1 MLQYSFA
8 VCYDVV
14 RGGTAMSILSVK
26 SLYKVYGRNESEVRA
41 LDGVSFSVEEG
52 ELLSIVGTSG
62 SGKSTLLHII
72 GGVDTPTAGSVCV
85 NGQNVHE
92 MNERELALYRRRTVS
107 LIYQAYNLIPMLN
120 VRDNITLPSE
130 LDKKPTDEERLTKTM
145 KTLGIFEKEFH
156 YPPYLS
162 GGQQQRVAIA
172 RAIYTQPSILLADE
186 PTGNLDSK
194 NTSEIMALFRRA
206 NKKYNQTI
214 IIVTHDMN
222 IAAQT
227 DRVIR
232 IEDGKIVSDER
243 NNNADS

>member
-1 MLQYSFA
+1 MSAIIKVRKIGGYA
-8 VCYDVV
+8 V
-14 RGGTAMSILSVK
+14 SILSVAG
-26 SLYKVYGRNESEVRA
+26 LYKTYGKFDSEVHA
-41 LDGVSFSVEEG
+41 LNGISLEVEEG
-52 ELLSIVGTSG
+52 EFIAIVGTSG

-72 GGVDTPTAGSVCV
+72 GGVDTPTDGSVCV

-92 MNERELALYRRRTVS
+92 MSERELALYRRRTVS

-130 LDKKPTDEERLTKTM
+130 LDGKEVEEERLIKTM

-194 NTSEIMALFRRA
+194 NTEEIMTLFRQA
-206 NKKYNQTI
+206 NEKYGQTI

-222 IAAQT
+222 VAAQT
-227 DRVIR
+227 DRIIR
-232 IEDGKIVSDER
+232 IEDGLVVSDER
-243 NNNADS
+243 VDR

>member
-1 MLQYSFA
+1 
-8 VCYDVV
+8 
-14 RGGTAMSILSVK
+14 MSILSIK
-26 SLYKVYGRNESEVRA
+26 ELYKTYGRYESEVNA
-41 LDGVSFSVEEG
+41 LNGVSLEVEEG
-52 ELLSIVGTSG
+52 EFISVVGTSG

-72 GGVDTPTAGSVCV
+72 GGVDTPTAGTVCV

-92 MNERELALYRRRTVS
+92 MSERELALYRRRTVS

-130 LDKKPTDEERLTKTM
+130 LDGKEVEEERLLATM

-194 NTSEIMALFRRA
+194 NTEEIMSLFRRA
-206 NKKYNQTI
+206 NEKYRQTI

-222 IAAQT
+222 VANQT
-227 DRVIR
+227 DRIVR
-232 IEDGKIVSDER
+232 IEDGLIVSDER
-243 NNNADS
+243 VEGC

>member
-1 MLQYSFA
+1 
-8 VCYDVV
+8 
-14 RGGTAMSILSVK
+14 MSILSVAG
-26 SLYKVYGRNESEVRA
+26 LYKTYGKFDSEVHA
-41 LDGVSFSVEEG
+41 LNGISLEVEEG
-52 ELLSIVGTSG
+52 EFIAIVGTSG

-72 GGVDTPTAGSVCV
+72 GGVDTPTDGSVCV

-92 MNERELALYRRRTVS
+92 MSERELALYRRRTVS

-130 LDKKPTDEERLTKTM
+130 LDGKEVEEERLINTM

-194 NTSEIMALFRRA
+194 NTEEIMTLFRQA
-206 NKKYNQTI
+206 NEKYGQTI

-222 IAAQT
+222 VAAQT
-227 DRVIR
+227 DRIIR
-232 IEDGKIVSDER
+232 IEDGLIVSDEMVDR
-243 NNNADS
+243 

>member
-1 MLQYSFA
+1 
-8 VCYDVV
+8 
-14 RGGTAMSILSVK
+14 MSILSVR
-26 SLYKVYGRNESEVRA
+26 SLYKIYGKNESEVNA
-41 LDGVSFSVEEG
+41 LNGISLEVDEG
-52 ELLSIVGTSG
+52 EFIAVVGTSG

-72 GGVDTPTAGSVCV
+72 GGVDTPSSGSVCV
-85 NGQNVHE
+85 NGQNVHK

-130 LDKKPTDEERLTKTM
+130 LDGKEVEEERLLKTM
-145 KTLGIFEKEFH
+145 KTLGILEKEFH

-194 NTSEIMALFRRA
+194 NTEEIMALFRRA
-206 NKKYNQTI
+206 NEKYRQTT
-214 IIVTHDMN
+214 IIVTHDMSV
-222 IAAQT
+222 AAQT
-227 DRVIR
+227 DRIIR
-232 IEDGKIVSDER
+232 IEDGIIVSDER
-243 NNNADS
+243 VTKC

>member
-1 MLQYSFA
+1 
-8 VCYDVV
+8 
-14 RGGTAMSILSVK
+14 MSILSI
-26 SLYKVYGRNESEVRA
+26 SDLYKTYRTHENEVRA
-41 LDGVSFSVEEG
+41 LNGISLEVEEG
-52 ELLSIVGTSG
+52 EFIAVVGTSG

-72 GGVDTPTAGSVCV
+72 GGVDTPTMGSVCV
-85 NGQNVHE
+85 NGQNVHK
-92 MNERELALYRRRTVS
+92 MTERELALYRRRTVS

-130 LDKKPTDEERLTKTM
+130 LDGKAVEEERLLKTM

-194 NTSEIMALFRRA
+194 NTEEIMSLFREA
-206 NKKYNQTI
+206 NQKYNQTT

-227 DRVIR
+227 DRIIR
-232 IEDGKIVSDER
+232 IEDGLIVSDER
-243 NNNADS
+243 VKK

>member
-1 MLQYSFA
+1 
-8 VCYDVV
+8 
-14 RGGTAMSILSVK
+14 MSILSVDR
-26 SLYKVYGRNESEVRA
+26 LYKTYGKNESEVNA
-41 LDGVSFSVEEG
+41 LNGISLEVEEG
-52 ELLSIVGTSG
+52 EFIAVVGTSG

-72 GGVDTPTAGSVCV
+72 GGVDTPTSGTVCV
-85 NGQNVHE
+85 NGQNVHK
-92 MNERELALYRRRTVS
+92 MSERELALYRRRTVS

-130 LDKKPTDEERLTKTM
+130 LDGKPVEEERLVKTM

-194 NTSEIMALFRRA
+194 NTEEIMSLFRRA
-206 NKKYNQTI
+206 NEKYRQTT

-222 IAAQT
+222 VAAQT
-227 DRVIR
+227 DRIIR
-232 IEDGKIVSDER
+232 IEDGLIVSDER
-243 NNNADS
+243 VEGC

>member
-1 MLQYSFA
+1 
-8 VCYDVV
+8 
-14 RGGTAMSILSVK
+14 MSILSVDR
-26 SLYKVYGRNESEVRA
+26 LYKTYGKNESEVNA
-41 LDGVSFSVEEG
+41 LNGISLEVEEG
-52 ELLSIVGTSG
+52 EFIAVVGTSG

-72 GGVDTPTAGSVCV
+72 GGVDTPTSGTVCV
-85 NGQNVHE
+85 NGQIVHK
-92 MNERELALYRRRTVS
+92 MSERELALYRRRTVS

-130 LDKKPTDEERLTKTM
+130 LDGKPVEEERLVKTM

-194 NTSEIMALFRRA
+194 NTEEIMSLFRRA
-206 NKKYNQTI
+206 NEKYRQTT

-222 IAAQT
+222 VAAQT
-227 DRVIR
+227 DRIIR
-232 IEDGKIVSDER
+232 IEDGLIVSDER
-243 NNNADS
+243 VEGC

>member
-1 MLQYSFA
+1 
-8 VCYDVV
+8 
-14 RGGTAMSILSVK
+14 MSILSVTG
-26 SLYKVYGRNESEVRA
+26 LYKTYGKFDSEVHA
-41 LDGVSFSVEEG
+41 LNGISLEVEEG
-52 ELLSIVGTSG
+52 EFIAIVGTSG

-72 GGVDTPTAGSVCV
+72 GGVDTPTDGSVCV
-85 NGQNVHE
+85 NAQNVHE
-92 MNERELALYRRRTVS
+92 MSERELALYRRRTVS

-130 LDKKPTDEERLTKTM
+130 LDGKEVEEERLIKTM

-194 NTSEIMALFRRA
+194 NTEEIMTLFRQA
-206 NKKYNQTI
+206 NEKYGQTI

-222 IAAQT
+222 VAAQT
-227 DRVIR
+227 DRIIR
-232 IEDGKIVSDER
+232 IEDGLIVSDER
-243 NNNADS
+243 VDR

>member
-1 MLQYSFA
+1 
-8 VCYDVV
+8 
-14 RGGTAMSILSVK
+14 MSILSVR
-26 SLYKVYGRNESEVRA
+26 SLYKIYGKNESEVNA
-41 LDGVSFSVEEG
+41 LNGVSLEVDEG
-52 ELLSIVGTSG
+52 EFIAVVGTSG

-72 GGVDTPTAGSVCV
+72 GGVDTPSSGSVCV
-85 NGQNVHE
+85 NGQNVHK

-130 LDKKPTDEERLTKTM
+130 LDGKEVEEERLLKTM
-145 KTLGIFEKEFH
+145 KTLGILEKEFH

-194 NTSEIMALFRRA
+194 NTEEIMALFRRA
-206 NKKYNQTI
+206 NEKYRQTT
-214 IIVTHDMN
+214 IIVTHDMSV
-222 IAAQT
+222 AAQT
-227 DRVIR
+227 DRIIR
-232 IEDGKIVSDER
+232 IEDGIIVSDER
-243 NNNADS
+243 VAKC

>member
-1 MLQYSFA
+1 
-8 VCYDVV
+8 
-14 RGGTAMSILSVK
+14 MSILSVR
-26 SLYKVYGRNESEVRA
+26 SLYKIYGKNESEVNA
-41 LDGVSFSVEEG
+41 LNGVSLEVDEG
-52 ELLSIVGTSG
+52 EFIAVVGTSG

-72 GGVDTPTAGSVCV
+72 GGVDTPSSGSVCV
-85 NGQNVHE
+85 NDQNVHK

-130 LDKKPTDEERLTKTM
+130 LDGKEVEEERLLKTM
-145 KTLGIFEKEFH
+145 KTLGILEKEFH

-194 NTSEIMALFRRA
+194 NTEEIMALFRRA
-206 NKKYNQTI
+206 NEKYRQTT
-214 IIVTHDMN
+214 IIVTHDMSV
-222 IAAQT
+222 AAQT
-227 DRVIR
+227 DRIIR
-232 IEDGKIVSDER
+232 IEDGIIVSDER
-243 NNNADS
+243 VTKC

>member
-1 MLQYSFA
+1 
-8 VCYDVV
+8 
-14 RGGTAMSILSVK
+14 MSILSVNG
-26 SLYKVYGRNESEVRA
+26 LYKTYGRNESEVNA
-41 LDGVSFSVEEG
+41 LNGISLEVEEG
-52 ELLSIVGTSG
+52 EFIAIVGTSG

-72 GGVDTPTAGSVCV
+72 GGVDTPTSGSVCV
-85 NGQNVHE
+85 NGQNVHK
-92 MNERELALYRRRTVS
+92 MSERELALYRRRTVS

-130 LDKKPTDEERLTKTM
+130 LDGKEVEEERLISTM

-194 NTSEIMALFRRA
+194 NTEEIMTLFRRA
-206 NKKYNQTI
+206 NEKYRQTI

-222 IAAQT
+222 VAAQT
-227 DRVIR
+227 DRIIR
-232 IEDGKIVSDER
+232 IEDGLIVSDER
-243 NNNADS
+243 VAEC

>member
-1 MLQYSFA
+1 MCAIIKVRKIGGYA
-8 VCYDVV
+8 V
-14 RGGTAMSILSVK
+14 SILSVAG
-26 SLYKVYGRNESEVRA
+26 LYKTYGKFDSEVHA
-41 LDGVSFSVEEG
+41 LNGISLEVEEG
-52 ELLSIVGTSG
+52 EFIAIVGTSG

-72 GGVDTPTAGSVCV
+72 GGVDTPTDGSVCV

-92 MNERELALYRRRTVS
+92 MSERELALYRRRTVS

-130 LDKKPTDEERLTKTM
+130 LDGKEVEEERLIKTM

-194 NTSEIMALFRRA
+194 NTEEIMTLFRQA
-206 NKKYNQTI
+206 NEKYGQTI

-222 IAAQT
+222 VAAQT
-227 DRVIR
+227 DRIIR
-232 IEDGKIVSDER
+232 IEDGLIVSDER
-243 NNNADS
+243 VDR

>member
-1 MLQYSFA
+1 
-8 VCYDVV
+8 
-14 RGGTAMSILSVK
+14 MSILSVR
-26 SLYKVYGRNESEVRA
+26 SLYKIYGKNESEVNA
-41 LDGVSFSVEEG
+41 LNGVSLEVDEG
-52 ELLSIVGTSG
+52 EFIAVVGTSG

-72 GGVDTPTAGSVCV
+72 GGVDTPSSGSVCV
-85 NGQNVHE
+85 NGQNVHK

-130 LDKKPTDEERLTKTM
+130 LDGKEVEEERLLKTM
-145 KTLGIFEKEFH
+145 KTLGILEKEFH

-194 NTSEIMALFRRA
+194 NTEEIMALFRRA
-206 NKKYNQTI
+206 NEKYRQTT
-214 IIVTHDMN
+214 IIVTHDMSV
-222 IAAQT
+222 AAQT
-227 DRVIR
+227 DRIIR
-232 IEDGKIVSDER
+232 IEDGIIVSDER
-243 NNNADS
+243 VTKC

>member
-1 MLQYSFA
+1 
-8 VCYDVV
+8 
-14 RGGTAMSILSVK
+14 MSILSVRN
-26 SLYKVYGRNESEVRA
+26 LYKIYGKNESEVNA
-41 LDGVSFSVEEG
+41 LNGVSLEVDEG
-52 ELLSIVGTSG
+52 EFIAVVGTSG

-72 GGVDTPTAGSVCV
+72 GGVDTPSSGSVCV
-85 NGQNVHE
+85 NGQNVHK

-130 LDKKPTDEERLTKTM
+130 LDGKEVEEERLLKTM
-145 KTLGIFEKEFH
+145 KTLGILEKEFH

-194 NTSEIMALFRRA
+194 NTEDIMALFRRA
-206 NKKYNQTI
+206 NEKYRQTT
-214 IIVTHDMN
+214 IIVTHDMSV
-222 IAAQT
+222 AAQT
-227 DRVIR
+227 DRIIR
-232 IEDGKIVSDER
+232 IEDGIIVSDER
-243 NNNADS
+243 VTKC

>member
-1 MLQYSFA
+1 MSAIIKARKIGGYA
-8 VCYDVV
+8 V
-14 RGGTAMSILSVK
+14 SILSVAG
-26 SLYKVYGRNESEVRA
+26 LYKTYGKFDSEVHA
-41 LDGVSFSVEEG
+41 LNGISLEVEEG
-52 ELLSIVGTSG
+52 EFIAIVGTSG

-72 GGVDTPTAGSVCV
+72 GGVDTPTDGSVCV

-92 MNERELALYRRRTVS
+92 MSERELALYRRRTVS

-130 LDKKPTDEERLTKTM
+130 LDGKEVEEERLIKTM

-194 NTSEIMALFRRA
+194 NTEEIMTLFRQA
-206 NKKYNQTI
+206 NEKYGQTI

-222 IAAQT
+222 VAAQT
-227 DRVIR
+227 DRIIR
-232 IEDGKIVSDER
+232 IEDGLIVSDER
-243 NNNADS
+243 VDR

>member
-1 MLQYSFA
+1 MSAIIKVRKIGGYA
-8 VCYDVV
+8 V
-14 RGGTAMSILSVK
+14 SILSVAG
-26 SLYKVYGRNESEVRA
+26 LYKTYGKFDSEVHA
-41 LDGVSFSVEEG
+41 LNGISLEVEEG
-52 ELLSIVGTSG
+52 EFIAIVGTSG

-72 GGVDTPTAGSVCV
+72 GGVDTPTDGSVCV

-92 MNERELALYRRRTVS
+92 MSERELALYRRRTVS

-130 LDKKPTDEERLTKTM
+130 LDGKEVEEERLIKTM

-194 NTSEIMALFRRA
+194 NTEEIMTLFRQA
-206 NKKYNQTI
+206 NEKYGQTI

-222 IAAQT
+222 VAAQT
-227 DRVIR
+227 DRIIR
-232 IEDGKIVSDER
+232 IEDGLIVSDER
-243 NNNADS
+243 VDG

>member
-1 MLQYSFA
+1 MSVIIKVRKIGGYA
-8 VCYDVV
+8 V
-14 RGGTAMSILSVK
+14 SILSVAG
-26 SLYKVYGRNESEVRA
+26 LYKTYGKFDSEVHA
-41 LDGVSFSVEEG
+41 LNGISLEVEEG
-52 ELLSIVGTSG
+52 EFIAIVGTSG

-72 GGVDTPTAGSVCV
+72 GGVDTPTDGSVCV

-92 MNERELALYRRRTVS
+92 MSERELALYRRRTVS

-130 LDKKPTDEERLTKTM
+130 LDGKEVEEERLIKTM

-194 NTSEIMALFRRA
+194 NTEEIMTLFRQA
-206 NKKYNQTI
+206 NEKYGQTI

-222 IAAQT
+222 VAAQT
-227 DRVIR
+227 DRIIR
-232 IEDGKIVSDER
+232 IEDGLIVSDER
-243 NNNADS
+243 AGR

>member
-1 MLQYSFA
+1 
-8 VCYDVV
+8 
-14 RGGTAMSILSVK
+14 MSILSVRN
-26 SLYKVYGRNESEVRA
+26 LYKIYGKNESEVNA
-41 LDGVSFSVEEG
+41 LNGVSLEVDEG
-52 ELLSIVGTSG
+52 EFIAVVGTSG

-72 GGVDTPTAGSVCV
+72 GGVDTPSSGSVCV
-85 NGQNVHE
+85 NGQNVHK

-130 LDKKPTDEERLTKTM
+130 LDGKEVEEERLLKMM
-145 KTLGIFEKEFH
+145 KTLGILEKEFH

-194 NTSEIMALFRRA
+194 NTEEIMALFRRA
-206 NKKYNQTI
+206 NEKYRQTT
-214 IIVTHDMN
+214 IIVTHDMSV
-222 IAAQT
+222 AAQT
-227 DRVIR
+227 DRIIR
-232 IEDGKIVSDER
+232 IEDGIIVSDER
-243 NNNADS
+243 VTKC

>member
-1 MLQYSFA
+1 
-8 VCYDVV
+8 
-14 RGGTAMSILSVK
+14 MSILSIK
-26 SLYKVYGRNESEVRA
+26 ELYKTYGRYESEVNA
-41 LDGVSFSVEEG
+41 LNGISLEVEEG
-52 ELLSIVGTSG
+52 EFISVVGTSG

-72 GGVDTPTAGSVCV
+72 GGVDTPTAGTVCV

-92 MNERELALYRRRTVS
+92 MSERELALYRRRTVS

-130 LDKKPTDEERLTKTM
+130 LDGKEVEEERLVKTM

-194 NTSEIMALFRRA
+194 NTEEIMSLFRRA
-206 NKKYNQTI
+206 NEKYRQTI

-222 IAAQT
+222 VANQT
-227 DRVIR
+227 DRIVR
-232 IEDGKIVSDER
+232 IEDGLIVSDER
-243 NNNADS
+243 VEGC